1 MCRVY
6 DGPVDVSLYSI
17 NDVNAKINVDVY
29 KSRDKSREAG
39 RCQLKRWVSIQAL
52 VRLGLAPEAASGE
65 VEASRVAVRA
75 ACPALNPDE
84 PDKPPECSCVTEEA
98 PVSLDAVLLGAP
110 N

>member
-1 MCRVY
+1 M
-6 DGPVDVSLYSI
+6 
-17 NDVNAKINVDVY
+17 
-29 KSRDKSREAG
+29 
-39 RCQLKRWVSIQAL
+39 SIQAL

-65 VEASRVAVRA
+65 VEASRVAARA